1 MFKVGQLVW
10 CKRENRYSVTDYH
23 VKCKV
28 VRVSDES
35 RDINVQV
42 LDVQVLEGF
51 YKGDVYPVYGGDF
64 EPVYKKAVIV

>member
-10 CKRENRYSVTDYH
+10 CKKKGYYGVTDYH

-28 VRVSDES
+28 VRVSDKS
-35 RDINVQV
+35 RTI
-42 LDVQVLEGF
+42 DVQVLEGF
-51 YKGDVYPVYGGDF
+51 YKVNVYPVDGGDF

>member
-10 CKRENRYSVTDYH
+10 CKVKECYGITDYH

-28 VRVSDES
+28 VRTSGKS
-35 RDINVQV
+35 RTISVQV
-42 LDVQVLEGF
+42 VEGF
-51 YKGDVYPVYGGDF
+51 GKDNVFTVDGGDF

>member
-10 CKRENRYSVTDYH
+10 CKRKNCYYVTDYH

-28 VRVSDES
+28 VRVSDKS
-35 RDINVQV
+35 RTIN
-42 LDVQVLEGF
+42 VQVLEGF
-51 YKGDVYPVYGGDF
+51 YKGNVYPVDGGDF

>member
-10 CKRENRYSVTDYH
+10 CKRENCYGVTDYH

-28 VRVSDES
+28 VDTSDEEKAIS
-35 RDINVQV
+35 VQV
-42 LDVQVLEGF
+42 VEGF
-51 YKGDVYPVYGGDF
+51 GRGCAYTVYADDF

>member
-10 CKRENRYSVTDYH
+10 CKRKNCYGVTDYH

-28 VRVSDES
+28 VRASDKS
-35 RDINVQV
+35 RTIN
-42 LDVQVLEGF
+42 VQVLEGF
-51 YKGDVYPVYGGDF
+51 CKGYAYTVYADDF

>member
-10 CKRENRYSVTDYH
+10 CKRENCYSVTDYH

-28 VRVSDES
+28 LRVSDKS
-35 RDINVQV
+35 RAI
-42 LDVQVLEGF
+42 DVQVLEGF
-51 YKGDVYPVYGGDF
+51 YKGNVYPVDGGYF

>member
-10 CKRENRYSVTDYH
+10 CKRKRCYSVTDYH

-28 VRVSDES
+28 VRVSNRS
-35 RDINVQV
+35 NAI
-42 LDVQVLEGF
+42 DVQVLEGF
-51 YKGDVYPVYGGDF
+51 YKVNVYPVCGDDF

>member
-10 CKRENRYSVTDYH
+10 CKRKNCYSVTDYH

-28 VRVSDES
+28 VRVSNRS
-35 RDINVQV
+35 NAI
-42 LDVQVLEGF
+42 DVQVLEGF
-51 YKGDVYPVYGGDF
+51 YKVNVYPVCGDDF

>member
-10 CKRENRYSVTDYH
+10 CKRENCFSVTDYH

-28 VRVSDES
+28 LRTSDKS
-35 RDINVQV
+35 RAIS
-42 LDVQVLEGF
+42 VQVLEGV
-51 YKGDVYPVYGGDF
+51 YKGNVYPVDGGYF

>member
-10 CKRENRYSVTDYH
+10 CKRKNCYGVTDYH

-28 VRVSDES
+28 VRVSNKS
-35 RDINVQV
+35 KSIS
-42 LDVQVLEGF
+42 VQVLEGF
-51 YKGDVYPVYGGDF
+51 CKGNVYPVDGSDF

>member
-10 CKRENRYSVTDYH
+10 CKVKNCYGVTDYH

-28 VRVSDES
+28 VCASDEEKTI
-35 RDINVQV
+35 RVQV
-42 LDVQVLEGF
+42 VEGF
-51 YKGDVYPVYGGDF
+51 GRGNAYTVDGGDF

>member
-10 CKRENRYSVTDYH
+10 CKRKNCYSVTDYH

-28 VRVSDES
+28 VRVSNRS
-35 RDINVQV
+35 NAI
-42 LDVQVLEGF
+42 DVQVLEGA
-51 YKGDVYPVYGGDF
+51 YKGNVYPVDGGDF

>member
-10 CKRENRYSVTDYH
+10 CKRENCCSVTDYH

-28 VRVSDES
+28 LLASDKS
-35 RDINVQV
+35 RAIS
-42 LDVQVLEGF
+42 VQVLEGV
-51 YKGDVYPVYGGDF
+51 YKGNVYPVDGGYF

>member
-10 CKRENRYSVTDYH
+10 CKKKNRYGATDYH

-28 VRVSDES
+28 VYTSDEEKNI
-35 RDINVQV
+35 RVQV
-42 LDVQVLEGF
+42 VEGF
-51 YKGDVYPVYGGDF
+51 GKGNAYTVYADDF

>member
-10 CKRENRYSVTDYH
+10 CKKKGYYGVTDYH

-28 VRVSDES
+28 VRTSDKS
-35 RDINVQV
+35 KAIS
-42 LDVQVLEGF
+42 VQVLEGT
-51 YKGDVYPVYGGDF
+51 YKGNVYPVDGGDF

>member
-10 CKRENRYSVTDYH
+10 CKRENCYSVTDYH

-28 VRVSDES
+28 LRASDKS
-35 RDINVQV
+35 RAIS
-42 LDVQVLEGF
+42 VQVLEGVC
-51 YKGDVYPVYGGDF
+51 KGNVYPVDGGYF

>member
-10 CKRENRYSVTDYH
+10 CKVKECYGITDYH

-28 VRVSDES
+28 VRTSDKS
-35 RDINVQV
+35 RTISVQV
-42 LDVQVLEGF
+42 MEGF
-51 YKGDVYPVYGGDF
+51 GRGDVYTVYASDF

>member
-10 CKRENRYSVTDYH
+10 CKVKNCYGVTDYH

-28 VRVSDES
+28 IRTFDES
-35 RDINVQV
+35 GTIRVQV
-42 LDVQVLEGF
+42 VEGF
-51 YKGDVYPVYGGDF
+51 GKANVYTVDGGDF

>member
-10 CKRENRYSVTDYH
+10 CKKKSYYGITDYH

-28 VRVSDES
+28 VRVSDKS
-35 RDINVQV
+35 RTI
-42 LDVQVLEGF
+42 DVQVLEGF
-51 YKGDVYPVYGGDF
+51 YKGNVYPVDGGDF

>member
-10 CKRENRYSVTDYH
+10 CKVKDCYVVTDYH

-28 VRVSDES
+28 VRASDKS
-35 RDINVQV
+35 RTIGVQV
-42 LDVQVLEGF
+42 MEGF
-51 YKGDVYPVYGGDF
+51 GKADVYNVAGGDF

>member
-10 CKRENRYSVTDYH
+10 CKKKGYYGVTDYH

-28 VRVSDES
+28 VRVSNKS
-35 RDINVQV
+35 KSIS
-42 LDVQVLEGF
+42 VQVLEGF
-51 YKGDVYPVYGGDF
+51 CKGNVYPVDGDDF

>member
-10 CKRENRYSVTDYH
+10 CKRENCYSVTDYH

-28 VRVSDES
+28 LRASDKS
-35 RDINVQV
+35 RAIS
-42 LDVQVLEGF
+42 VQVLEGI
-51 YKGDVYPVYGGDF
+51 YKGNVYPVDGGYF

>member
-10 CKRENRYSVTDYH
+10 CKVKNCYGVTDYH

-28 VRVSDES
+28 VCASDEEKTI
-35 RDINVQV
+35 RVQV
-42 LDVQVLEGF
+42 VEGF
-51 YKGDVYPVYGGDF
+51 CKGNVYPVDGGDF

>member
-10 CKRENRYSVTDYH
+10 CKKRGYYGVTDYH

-28 VRVSDES
+28 VRASDKS
-35 RDINVQV
+35 KAII
-42 LDVQVLEGF
+42 VQVLEGA
-51 YKGDVYPVYGGDF
+51 YKGNVYPVDGGDL

>member
-10 CKRENRYSVTDYH
+10 CKVKNCYGVTDYH

-28 VRVSDES
+28 LRASDKS
-35 RDINVQV
+35 RAIS
-42 LDVQVLEGF
+42 VQVLEGV
-51 YKGDVYPVYGGDF
+51 YKGNVYPVDGGYF

>member
-10 CKRENRYSVTDYH
+10 CKRKNCYGVTDYH

-28 VRVSDES
+28 VRVSNRS
-35 RDINVQV
+35 NAI
-42 LDVQVLEGF
+42 DVQVLEGF
-51 YKGDVYPVYGGDF
+51 YKVNVYPVCGDDF

>member
-10 CKRENRYSVTDYH
+10 CKVKECYGITDYH

-28 VRVSDES
+28 VRTSDKS
-35 RDINVQV
+35 RTIRVQV
-42 LDVQVLEGF
+42 VEGF
-51 YKGDVYPVYGGDF
+51 GKDNVYTVDSVDF

>member
-10 CKRENRYSVTDYH
+10 CKRKNCYGITDYH

-28 VRVSDES
+28 VCASDEEKTI
-35 RDINVQV
+35 RIQV
-42 LDVQVLEGF
+42 VEGF
-51 YKGDVYPVYGGDF
+51 GKGNAYTVYADDF

>member
-10 CKRENRYSVTDYH
+10 CKKKGYYCVTDYH

-28 VRVSDES
+28 VRVSDKS
-35 RDINVQV
+35 RAIN
-42 LDVQVLEGF
+42 VQVLEGF
-51 YKGDVYPVYGGDF
+51 CKGNVYPVDGGDF